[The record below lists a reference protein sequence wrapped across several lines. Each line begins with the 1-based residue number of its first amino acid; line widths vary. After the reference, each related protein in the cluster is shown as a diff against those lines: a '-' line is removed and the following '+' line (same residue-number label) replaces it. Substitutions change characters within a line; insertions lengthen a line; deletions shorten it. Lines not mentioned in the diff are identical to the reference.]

1 MTKEINLDVNLRSK
15 ITKTINK
22 KIRKKQKNIIAIIY
36 GKNITP
42 IPIIVEQKKIL
53 NIIKNKL
60 LHSKIFKLNVEN
72 KFEIN
77 TIIKDIQYH
86 QYKKLILNIDFQ
98 KIEKSETVK
107 IKIPIK
113 FIGKEKSIGIKMGGT
128 ITYQMN
134 EIEIISK
141 IQDIPDHIKIDI
153 SNLKINQTIHLRDIK
168 NLKIFDKI
176 KINKI
181 INDNI
186 PITSIIAPRELK
198 KEEEKI
204 SKEKEEKEINK
215 TNKKA

>member
-168 NLKIFDKI
+168 NLKIFFKI